1 MPGAC
6 QPDHALLARRMV
18 RSHPAPALLAAAL
31 LAPLAACGPPAEV
44 VAARGAPSNPDLPA
58 PALLPTENFD
68 EALAAAEADTT
79 RLDAETDALA
89 ARAAALEARAA
100 SLSAPVIPPADA
112 ARLEAATANPPQIPA
127 P

>member
-1 MPGAC
+1 
-6 QPDHALLARRMV
+6 MV
-18 RSHPAPALLAAAL
+18 RSHFAPALLAAAL
-31 LAPLAACGPPAEV
+31 LATLAACGPPAEV
-44 VAARGAPSNPDLPA
+44 VAARGGPSNLDLPD
-58 PALLPTENFD
+58 PTLLPTENFD

-112 ARLEAATANPPQIPA
+112 ARLEAATANPPRIPA